1 MYDNYNYPPGADTPD
16 APWNEHDTEPIEV
29 NADVTI
35 TLQNTLTVTTDNYVV
50 DEDGTELLDKHS
62 DVEELVRK
70 QHKSIPALLAELEK
84 YINKELQGDV
94 SRDVSYTR
102 KCELRQMLE
111 DCQGW
116 EQAEI
121 EVEDF
126 NKC

>member
-1 MYDNYNYPPGADTPD
+1 MNKDYYPAGAYSDPNAPYNQETI
-16 APWNEHDTEPIEV
+16 EPIEV
-29 NADVTI
+29 NADVTV
-35 TLQNTLTVTTDNYVV
+35 TLQNTLTVTTDNYAV
-50 DEDGTELLDKHS
+50 DEDGIDLLDKYS
-62 DVEELVRK
+62 DVEELVCK

-116 EQAEI
+116 EQAEL
-121 EVEDF
+121 EVDDF

>member
-29 NADVTI
+29 NADVTV
-35 TLQNTLTVTTDNYVV
+35 TLQNTLTVTTNNYVV
-50 DEDGTELLDKHS
+50 DEDGTDLLDKYS
-62 DVEELVRK
+62 DIEELVRK

-102 KCELRQMLE
+102 KCELRKMLE

-116 EQAEI
+116 EQAELD
-121 EVEDF
+121 VDDF